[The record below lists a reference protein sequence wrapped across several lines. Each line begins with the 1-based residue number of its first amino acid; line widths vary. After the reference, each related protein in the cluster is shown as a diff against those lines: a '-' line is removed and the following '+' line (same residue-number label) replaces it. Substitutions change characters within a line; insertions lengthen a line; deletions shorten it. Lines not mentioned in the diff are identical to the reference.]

1 MPHRALA
8 TAAVLSTATVAV
20 AACGGAQHRP
30 TPTPTPPVPPPATAY
45 STHGLTVALPSGWRV
60 AHSNL
65 TPNLADPRERLSVAT
80 FPLHARQGRCAQFP
94 AALSDV
100 GPRDALVTLQ
110 EQSGRITR
118 TLFPQRPAR
127 FDLDTG
133 TALTEATACSPTTPS
148 AKRWMSFSD
157 HGRNFYALVAIGPQ
171 ATAATRAA
179 AFRILD
185 GLRVAAR

>member
-1 MPHRALA
+1 MRRAPV
-8 TAAVLSTATVAV
+8 TAAVLTAACVAV
-20 AACGGAQHRP
+20 AACGGSR
-30 TPTPTPPVPPPATAY
+30 TPQPPPATATPY
-45 STHGLTVALPSGWRV
+45 STHGLTVALPSGWSV
-60 AHSNL
+60 ARRSL

-80 FPLHARQGRCAQFP
+80 FRLSTRTGRCAQFP

-100 GPRDALVTLQ
+100 GPRDAFVTLQ
-110 EQSGRITR
+110 EQSDRSTR

-127 FDLDTG
+127 FGLATG

-148 AKRWMSFSD
+148 SKRWMSFSD
-157 HGRNFYALVAIGPQ
+157 HGRNFYALVAIGPE